1 MASLAPKRL
10 WGTDFQLQ
18 DLLEQMPGP
27 PEFATRDFGLLT
39 LAGQL
44 SARFPNQLVL
54 KGGFV
59 LRHVHGI
66 LRFSKDVDSTRA
78 EPAKE
83 PLDADAVV
91 AAIREASVR
100 DIVRFEPSNEAKN
113 NKYRLNLDGVMVTGP
128 LLAPTS
134 VEIEVSYREAVI
146 DPAEVAMIGAPFF
159 EEFQVLV
166 MTVSEMSAEKL
177 RTLAQRTRPTDLADL
192 ALMLQRED
200 ARDEDIGRL
209 AVHKFKD
216 VAAGAKTN
224 IERNLKFMGA
234 DYDNVVPGLS
244 PDAPT
249 YGEAMEIV
257 SNRIKPL
264 IP

>member
-1 MASLAPKRL
+1 
-10 WGTDFQLQ
+10 
-18 DLLEQMPGP
+18 
-27 PEFATRDFGLLT
+27 
-39 LAGQL
+39 
-44 SARFPNQLVL
+44 
-54 KGGFV
+54 
-59 LRHVHGI
+59 
-66 LRFSKDVDSTRA
+66 
-78 EPAKE
+78 
-83 PLDADAVV
+83 
-91 AAIREASVR
+91 
-100 DIVRFEPSNEAKN
+100 
-113 NKYRLNLDGVMVTGP
+113 MVTDP

-146 DPAEVAMIGAPFF
+146 DPADVAMIGAPSF

-192 ALMLQRED
+192 ALMLQRD
-200 ARDEDIGRL
+200 DGRDDDIGRL

-216 VAAGAKTN
+216 VAAGANTN
-224 IERNLKFMGA
+224 IERNLRFIGA

-249 YGEAMEIV
+249 YREAMEIV
-257 SNRIKPL
+257 SSRIKPL